1 MSLFGKIV
9 NSYCDHAARQADDLM
24 SKGKIKLRDAKRS
37 GNWDE
42 KKQAQYDEIMSNLQE
57 KKDFANCTKD
67 YYNHFHDDDY

>member
-9 NSYCDHAARQADDLM
+9 NSYCDNAARQADDLM

-42 KKQAQYDEIMSNLQE
+42 KNKHNMM
-57 KKDFANCTKD
+57 K
-67 YYNHFHDDDY
+67 